1 MSDVTHI
8 LSKVSCFLLKSFHF
22 VGYRNDRFSF
32 PYKSLYFECYA
43 TMPRRCSLMLIFRA
57 WAACGVMCCQYP
69 LGNSSNS
76 FCEITL
82 RAGLLVRIRKKNF
95 GQRGKVS
102 SPKFSP
108 NWHRWACSLAIAK
121 LLLIR
126 TPF

>member
-43 TMPRRCSLMLIFRA
+43 TMPMLADAHISSMGCPWSDVLSVSSRQQFQQLLRN
-57 WAACGVMCCQYP
+57 YP
-69 LGNSSNS
+69 ASRLTCANSEKK
-76 FCEITL
+76 FC
-82 RAGLLVRIRKKNF
+82 
-95 GQRGKVS
+95 QRGKVS

>member
-22 VGYRNDRFSF
+22 VCYGNDRFFSHTN
-32 PYKSLYFECYA
+32 PYILNVTQQC
-43 TMPRRCSLMLIFRA
+43 RCSPMLIFRA